1 MNCLRCGTPMDF
13 KGCKELQMG
22 RTGLITGLWSNIL
35 SGSLEL
41 NVYLCPNCGKV
52 EFYDPDKNDPYQEE
66 TDDK

>member
-1 MNCLRCGTPMDF
+1 MNCLRCGTPMVF

-22 RTGLITGLWSNIL
+22 KTGLITGHWSNIL